1 MENFQNFLKYMDTFG
16 MKYHFYINKKSKYYS
31 IMGGILSLT
40 AIIISLGIFTFA
52 SLRRLSPSIT
62 SIIYSDSKNK
72 FEKDK
77 VYLAWKITDENNNFI
92 NYSNITINYIPE
104 GGNANSIKVI
114 NYKFC
119 NLTAMINIT
128 KKNSKII
135 FSNLGD
141 LFCIDLGDIFNSNYL
156 LSGNIIFNLFFNG
169 NNLSNSL
176 VLKLFYPTIKFDYE
190 NFSEPL
196 YNIYQKHYI
205 SLDNNLIKNEKI
217 ILGEYSVFDK
227 FGFFGNKERV
237 ISLWGINF
245 FFTDNLNMNI
255 NNKDG
260 NLPIYSLNILLD
272 KKKIEYKR
280 DHSNIFLIFVE
291 IYPICYII
299 LKFAKYLF
307 KYIIEAKANSKIIEL
322 LFENKQKESKTDIYK
337 DKIRFKSLA
346 GIQPQNLNK
355 NNTRNNN
362 NLIDNNNNK
371 NCNENNNQKDDQGKS
386 SKKENIIDNNQQKCS
401 EKNVSIP
408 KLVKAVR
415 KKSRR
420 SINFGETS
428 NKNNNLNLL
437 NQNILIN
444 KNVDNDNS
452 VHLNESRHGIIHNN
466 KFLMSPTHRH
476 KKKKKVRLF
485 PFKFYFFSTFLKN
498 YDIMNCEHVFS
509 AKFKSVFS
517 FTNQLL
523 DINTYILLKKEV
535 EIMKNLFCSKE
546 DLSLIENK
554 KKININSTKFTREIK
569 DCIENNK
576 FNIFCHRLK

>member
-1 MENFQNFLKYMDTFG
+1 MDKFKNFLKYIDIFG

-40 AIIISLGIFTFA
+40 AIIISLGIFTLA
-52 SLRRLSPSIT
+52 SLKRLKPSIT
-62 SIIYSDSKNK
+62 SIIYSDTKNN

-104 GGNANSIKVI
+104 EGNADSIKAI

-119 NLTAMINIT
+119 NLTSMINIT

-135 FSNLGD
+135 ISNLRD
-141 LFCIDLGDIFNSNYL
+141 LLCIDLGDIFDNNYF

-169 NNLSNSL
+169 KNISNSL
-176 VLKLFYPTIKFDYE
+176 VLKFFYPTIKFDYE
-190 NFSEPL
+190 NFSDPL

-205 SLDNNLIKNEKI
+205 YLDNSLIKNEKI

-245 FFTDNLNMNI
+245 FFTDNLNK
-255 NNKDG
+255 NNNDG
-260 NLPIYSLNILLD
+260 TLPIYSLNILLD

-280 DHSNIFLIFVE
+280 DHSNIFLVFVE

-307 KYIIEAKANSKIIEL
+307 KYFIIAEANTKIIEL
-322 LFENKQKESKTDIYK
+322 LFENLQKESKTDIYK
-337 DKIRFKSLA
+337 EKIRFKSLA
-346 GIQPQNLNK
+346 GIQSQNYKK
-355 NNTRNNN
+355 NDIRNNN
-362 NLIDNNNNK
+362 LVDNNNYKNYNEKNNQDNDQGMSIKKDNLIDNN
-371 NCNENNNQKDDQGKS
+371 QS
-386 SKKENIIDNNQQKCS
+386 S
-401 EKNVSIP
+401 EKNVSIL
-408 KLVKAVR
+408 KLFKAVR

-420 SINFGETS
+420 SVNFGENN
-428 NKNNNLNLL
+428 NKNNNLILF

-444 KNVDNDNS
+444 KNVNNDNS
-452 VHLNESRHGIIHNN
+452 IHFNDSRHGIMQDKKIS
-466 KFLMSPTHRH
+466 MSPRYKH

-498 YDIMNCEHVFS
+498 YEIMNCEHVFS
-509 AKFKSVFS
+509 SKFKSVFS
-517 FTNQLL
+517 FMNQLL

>member
-1 MENFQNFLKYMDTFG
+1 MDKFKNFLKYMDTFG

-31 IMGGILSLT
+31 AMGGILSLI

-52 SLRRLSPSIT
+52 SLKRLNPSIT
-62 SIIYSDSKNK
+62 SIIYSDSKNI

-104 GGNANSIKVI
+104 EGNANSIKNI

-119 NLTAMINIT
+119 NLTSMIDIT

-135 FSNLGD
+135 FSNLRD
-141 LFCIDLGDIFNSNYL
+141 LFCIDLGDIFGNNYL
-156 LSGNIIFNLFFNG
+156 ISGNIIFNLFFNG
-169 NNLSNSL
+169 SNISNSL
-176 VLKLFYPTIKFDYE
+176 ILKFFYPTIKFDYE

-196 YNIYQKHYI
+196 CNVYQKHYI
-205 SLDNNLIKNEKI
+205 YLDNNLIKNEKI

-245 FFTDNLNMNI
+245 FFTDNLRMNT
-255 NNKDG
+255 NNNDG
-260 NLPIYSLNILLD
+260 TLPIYSLNILLD

-280 DHSNIFLIFVE
+280 NHSNIFLVFVE

-307 KYIIEAKANSKIIEL
+307 KYYIVAEANTKIIEL
-322 LFENKQKESKTDIYK
+322 LFENIQKESKTDIYK
-337 DKIRFKSLA
+337 DKIRFKSLG
-346 GIQPQNLNK
+346 GIQAQNYKK
-355 NNTRNNN
+355 NDTRNNN
-362 NLIDNNNNK
+362 NLVDNNNK
-371 NCNENNNQKDDQGKS
+371 NCNENKNQNGDQGNS
-386 SKKENIIDNNQQKCS
+386 NKKENLFDNNQQKSS
-401 EKNVSIP
+401 EKNISIL

-420 SINFGETS
+420 SVNFGENS
-428 NKNNNLNLL
+428 NKNNNLILL

-444 KNVDNDNS
+444 KNINNDNS
-452 VHLNESRHGIIHNN
+452 IQLNDSRHGIMHDN
-466 KFLMSPTHRH
+466 KLSLSPTHRH

-485 PFKFYFFSTFLKN
+485 PFKFYFFSSFLKN
-498 YDIMNCEHVFS
+498 YDIMNCKHVFS
-509 AKFKSVFS
+509 VKFKSVFS
-517 FTNQLL
+517 FMNQLL
-523 DINTYILLKKEV
+523 DINSYILLKKEV

-554 KKININSTKFTREIK
+554 KKININGTKFTREIK
-569 DCIENNK
+569 ECIENNK
-576 FNIFCHRLK
+576 FNIFYHRQK